1 LPAVE
6 GLPSINNPSAAV
18 ESELGIIEFAED
30 TPTPQITFSG
40 ADLLPGFS
48 PGGQVVASSAGNPIA
63 VDNVSL
69 LNRFDADEDLDADG
83 VGDDSDN
90 CLLTANGGPG
100 GQQDSGGVAVLD
112 PDDIGNVCQCG
123 DSGDGVVDIA
133 VLTTEDD
140 VTNCQAV
147 LALPPGETA
156 TNPVAEK
163 CKVTV
168 GGALNIVDVVLMEL
182 EAAGIDS
189 GLPNSPSRLQACGP
203 ATELQ

>member
-1 LPAVE
+1 M
-6 GLPSINNPSAAV
+6 
-18 ESELGIIEFAED
+18 
-30 TPTPQITFSG
+30 
-40 ADLLPGFS
+40 
-48 PGGQVVASSAGNPIA
+48 ASSDASPIA
-63 VDNVSL
+63 VENVSL
-69 LNRFDADEDLDADG
+69 LNRFDADADLDNDG

-90 CLLTANGGPG
+90 CILTANGGPG
-100 GQQDSGGVAVLD
+100 GQLDSGGVAALD

-133 VLTTEDD
+133 LLTAEDD
-140 VTNCQAV
+140 VTNCQGV

-156 TNPVAEK
+156 TNAVAEK

-168 GGALNIVDVVLMEL
+168 GGSLNIVDVVLMEL

-189 GLPNSPSRLQACGP
+189 GLPDSPSRLQACGP